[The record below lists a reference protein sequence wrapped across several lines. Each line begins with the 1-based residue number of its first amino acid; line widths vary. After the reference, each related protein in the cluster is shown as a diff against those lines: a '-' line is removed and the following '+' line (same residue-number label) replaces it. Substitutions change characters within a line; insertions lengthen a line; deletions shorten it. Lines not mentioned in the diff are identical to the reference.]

1 MKIKTGF
8 LADFLIIEWSE
19 QECFIY
25 YEYYKKVLRP
35 DDLNK
40 FTYDSFEP
48 LYYIFNSC
56 YTVDS

>member
-1 MKIKTGF
+1 MKIITGF
-8 LADFLIIEWSE
+8 LTDFLIERSE

-25 YEYYKKVLRP
+25 YEYHNKVLRP

-40 FTYDSFEP
+40 FTYDSFKP